1 MPVRRAACARSLPA
15 ACVCIRG
22 SRRLRCLLR
31 PLASLLFCL
40 CTLLLSLLLCLL
52 LCLLLL
58 ALLRLRF
65 RLGALLL
72 LGLL

>member
-40 CTLLLSLLLCLL
+40 CTLLLCLL

-72 LGLL
+72 LSLL

>member
-1 MPVRRAACARSLPA
+1 MPVRRAACAGSLPA

-40 CTLLLSLLLCLL
+40 CTLLLCLL